1 MATIL
6 LVEDERNLQRTLSD
20 LLEDEGHEV
29 VSAMNGKEGLV
40 EAKEEQPDLI
50 LLDLILPKLHGF
62 KVLKKLKNTEKTKDI
77 PVIILTNL
85 EGTDD
90 VQKALEMGVT
100 TYLVKSD
107 YELSEVL
114 NKVEETLN

>member
-29 VSAMNGKEGLV
+29 VSAMNGEEGFA

-107 YELSEVL
+107 YELGEVL